1 MDMMTGA
8 EADRKLSVMQVFA
21 SPGWGGGEKYAF
33 DLSVALARDGHRVTV
48 VSRRSDI
55 IRNKCVGAGLQ
66 YEEMPLGGV
75 PDLVSAWKLA
85 HLVRS
90 AKADIIH
97 VHNFKDAFTAVYAAK
112 LCGAVKVVVTRHLVR
127 RGKKTALYR
136 WLYRNLDAIVFVS
149 ELARGEFLSG
159 VHSLEN
165 RATVIY
171 NGIKADG
178 RQEAVD
184 VRSRYDIGKDVFLV
198 GFTGRVVPEKGVDV
212 LVKAVGMMQS
222 NIAVLVAGSGDI
234 EYVESLKQL
243 ACEHGVSDRVTFCGY
258 VDDVESFVAS
268 VDVGVV
274 PSIAREAFCFSAVEY
289 IKAGKPVVA
298 SGNGAQAEY
307 ICDGQNGLLVPA
319 GDAEA
324 LAAAFDRLAGDAA
337 LCERLGKAARQ
348 TFVDNFGYEKF
359 YGRMMEVY
367 RHVVSL

>member
-8 EADRKLSVMQVFA
+8 EADRKLSVVQIFA

-55 IRNKCVGAGLQ
+55 IRDKCVGAGLP
-66 YEEMPLGGV
+66 YDEMPLGGV

-90 AKADIIH
+90 VKADIIH

-112 LCGAVKVVVTRHLVR
+112 LCGGVKVVVTRHLVR
-127 RGKKTALYR
+127 RGKNSALYK
-136 WLYRNLDAIVFVS
+136 WLYRNLDAMVFVS

-159 VHSLEN
+159 VHGV
-165 RATVIY
+165 ADKAVVIY
-171 NGIKADG
+171 NGVEAGDV
-178 RQEAVD
+178 QETVD
-184 VRSRYDIGKDVFLV
+184 VRSRYDIDKDMFLV
-198 GFTGRVVPEKGVDV
+198 GFTGRVVPEKGVDT
-212 LVKAVGMMQS
+212 LVRAVEMTKS
-222 NIAVLVAGSGDI
+222 NVAVLAAGGGDI
-234 EYVESLKQL
+234 EYAASLKQL

-258 VDDVESFVAS
+258 VDDVESLVAS
-268 VDVGVV
+268 VDAGVV

-289 IKAGKPVVA
+289 MKAGKPVVA
-298 SGNGAQAEY
+298 SDNGAQAEY
-307 ICDGQNGLLVPA
+307 IRDGQNGLLVPA

-337 LCERLGKAARQ
+337 LCKRLGEAAKQ
-348 TFVDNFGYEKF
+348 TFLDNFVYEKF

-367 RHVVSL
+367 RCVAAL